1 MKLEVKNISG
11 EDTGRKIDLPKEI
24 FAIEPNS
31 HAVYLAVVAER
42 SNKRHGTHNTL
53 ERSAVSGTTKKP
65 WKQKGTGGARAGSVK
80 TPLWPGGAITFGPHP
95 HLYKKDVNTKVKRLA
110 RKSALTYKAVDNKIM
125 IVEDFHTVCAD
136 FPKTKEVFGVLNN
149 LGLIHKAKAE
159 KAVKGRGKKKKS
171 AEDTEHTPAK
181 SNRINKVLMLLD
193 KSHAVKD
200 EKDRTVYE
208 NFKKSCRNIP
218 GLKVSVVKDISTY
231 DIMNADYLLFHESA
245 IKHVDAAFGSAVE
258 N

>member
-1 MKLEVKNISG
+1 MKLEVKNING

-24 FAIEPNS
+24 FAIEPNG

-125 IVEDFHTVCAD
+125 IVEDFHTVSAD
-136 FPKTKEVFGVLNN
+136 VPKTKEVFSVLSN
-149 LGLIHKAKAE
+149 LGLVQPSE
-159 KAVKGRGKKKKS
+159 KSGTKSRGKKKKS
-171 AEDTEHTPAK
+171 EDTK
-181 SNRINKVLMLLD
+181 SRRINKVLMFVD
-193 KSHAVKD
+193 KGHVVKD
-200 EKDRTVYE
+200 KKDLNVYE

-218 GLKVSVVKDISTY
+218 GLKVSVVRDVSTY
-231 DIMNADYLLFHESA
+231 DVMNADYILIHESA
-245 IKHVDAAFGSAVE
+245 IKNVDSAFGSAEE

>member
-1 MKLEVKNISG
+1 MKIEVRNMSG
-11 EDTGRKIDLPKEI
+11 EDTGRKVELPKDI
-24 FAIEPNS
+24 FAIRPNS

-42 SNKRHGTHNTL
+42 ANKRHGTHSTL
-53 ERSAVSGTTKKP
+53 ERSTVSGTTKKP

-125 IVEDFHTVCAD
+125 IVEDFHTLCAD
-136 FPKTKEVFGVLNN
+136 LPKTKEVFGVLSS
-149 LGLIHKAKAE
+149 LGLISKSTAQKATK
-159 KAVKGRGKKKKS
+159 GKKKKS
-171 AEDTEHTPAK
+171 EKADGETK
-181 SNRINKVLMLLD
+181 SKRINKVLMLMD

-200 EKDRTVYE
+200 AKDLNVYE
-208 NFKKSCRNIP
+208 NFRKSCRNIP

-245 IKHVDAAFGSAVE
+245 IKNVGSAFGSAAE

>member
-1 MKLEVKNISG
+1 MKVEVKTIKG
-11 EDTGRKIDLPKEI
+11 EDTGRKVDLPKDI
-24 FAIEPNS
+24 FGIEPND

-42 SNKRHGTHNTL
+42 SNKRHGTHSTL
-53 ERSAVSGTTKKP
+53 ERSTVSGTTKKP

-95 HLYKKDVNTKVKRLA
+95 HLYKKDVNTKVKRIA

-125 IVEDFHTVCAD
+125 IVEDFHMLCAD
-136 FPKTKEVFGVLNN
+136 LPKTKEVFGVLAS
-149 LGLIHKAKAE
+149 LGLQHNE
-159 KAVKGRGKKKKS
+159 KTEGSKTKSRKKKT
-171 AEDTEHTPAK
+171 AETAPEETAKK
-181 SNRINKVLMLLD
+181 SNRINKVLMLVD

-200 EKDRTVYE
+200 EKDARAYE
-208 NFKKSCRNIP
+208 NFRKSCRNIP
-218 GLKVSVVKDISTY
+218 GLKVSVVKDASTY

-245 IKHVDAAFGSAVE
+245 IKTVETAFGSA